1 MVHLCQHAKFL
12 SRGQREKLRSALLIV
27 DPTAPHVPNQHDL
40 NYDASFDLGSEV
52 SAQIKAVRAIRSYV
66 FDAKGNIRDGIT
78 SREAKE
84 VISSGSTMLASLMK
98 YHKDVMN
105 MDRLRMLEQAVVEA
119 LQEYDPELREQ
130 VLKTLEE
137 KLEIED
143 EKGTGTVIHR
153 PCSGGDVHRGQPVPH
168 VAVDLQ
174 QHPSPEGRHQTLVVR
189 RA

>member
-1 MVHLCQHAKFL
+1 MSVQNSNPPPSPVTERPAPTPPPPPPPTGTPDSFGTTLSSDLEEAVVHLCQHAKFL

-143 EKGTGTVIHR
+143 E
-153 PCSGGDVHRGQPVPH
+153 
-168 VAVDLQ
+168 
-174 QHPSPEGRHQTLVVR
+174 
-189 RA
+189 